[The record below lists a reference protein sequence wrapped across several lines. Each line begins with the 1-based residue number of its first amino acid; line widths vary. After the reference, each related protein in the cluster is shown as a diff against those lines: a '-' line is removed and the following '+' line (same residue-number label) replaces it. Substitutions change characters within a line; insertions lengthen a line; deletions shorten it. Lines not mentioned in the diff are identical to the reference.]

1 MKKFMLILSSVIVL
15 ALAALVYFK
24 FYFVFGEGVR
34 NGELNYVIYKGVVFK
49 TYEGKL
55 IQTGFRSNNGQGL
68 QSNTFDFSVEDKELA
83 EKLMRESGKVLKL
96 HYKEYKG
103 KLPWRGHSKYIVD
116 AIESSEEKNAATP
129 DSLVI

>member
-1 MKKFMLILSSVIVL
+1 MKKFLLIVSSAAVV
-15 ALAALVYFK
+15 ALAAFIFFK

-34 NGELNYVIYKGVVFK
+34 NGELNYVVYKGVIFK

-68 QSNTFDFSVEDKELA
+68 QSNTFEFSVVDKELA
-83 EKLMRESGKVLKL
+83 EKLMRESGNELRL

-103 KLPWRGHSKYIVD
+103 KLPWRGHSKYVVD
-116 AIESSEEKNAATP
+116 AIESVQEKDAVKE
-129 DSLVI
+129 DSIVI

>member
-1 MKKFMLILSSVIVL
+1 MKKFLLILSSTVIV
-15 ALAALVYFK
+15 ALAAFIYIK

-34 NGELNYVIYKGVVFK
+34 NGELNYVIYKGVIFK

-55 IQTGFRSNNGQGL
+55 IQTGFRSSDGKGL
-68 QSNTFDFSVEDKELA
+68 QSNTFDFSVVNKELA

-103 KLPWRGHSKYIVD
+103 RLPWRGHSKYVVD
-116 AIESSEEKNAATP
+116 AIESIEEKDADSP
-129 DSLVI
+129 DSIII